1 MGFYAPAQIVRDA
14 RDHGVEVRAADVNC
28 SEWDCTL
35 EGGGEESLRTPADGH
50 SVHAPARSDRSP
62 LALRLGLRRIRGL
75 KEEDAERVTADRED
89 GYRSPLDLWR
99 RTGIS
104 PAVLTRLAGADAF
117 NSMGLNRRQAGWAVQ
132 AMSEAGPLP
141 LFESVEDDRAGGDRT
156 EGDRLTYDD
165 GRIRPES
172 VLPAMTVGE
181 QVAADYRTTGLS
193 LKHHPVALLRR
204 RLDERGV
211 LPAKELEGLNDGD
224 RTVVAGI
231 VLTRQRPGKGIVMF
245 VTLEDETGTANLVV
259 FPSVYEN
266 QRRDT
271 LTARLMTCRGKVQK
285 VDGVI
290 HVIAERVTSLNA
302 WLEGLGGVGGGRA
315 GPTPSAVGAGQ
326 DRHPQE
332 SFVGRGR
339 FFH

>member
-14 RDHGVEVRAADVNC
+14 RDHGVEVRPADVND
-28 SEWDCTL
+28 SEWDCTM
-35 EGGGEESLRTPADGH
+35 EGVAGDG
-50 SVHAPARSDRSP
+50 P
-62 LALRLGLRRIRGL
+62 LVLRLGLRRIRGL
-75 KEEDAERVTADRED
+75 KEDDARRVTAARGE
-89 GYRSPLDLWR
+89 GYRSPVDLWR

-104 PAVLTRLAGADAF
+104 SAVLTRIAGADAF
-117 NSMGLNRRQAGWAVQ
+117 TSMGLSRRQAAWAVR

-141 LFESVEDDRAGGDRT
+141 LFESAEDDRVSGDRT
-156 EGDRLTYDD
+156 AGDLGAHDD
-165 GRIRPES
+165 GRIHPEPA
-172 VLPAMTVGE
+172 LPAMTVGE

-204 RLDERGV
+204 RLDERRV
-211 LPAKELEGLNDGD
+211 LPAKDLERLNDGD
-224 RTVVAGI
+224 RALVAGI

-271 LTARLMTCRGKVQK
+271 LTARLMMCRGKVQK

-290 HVIAERVTSLNA
+290 HVIAERVTSMNG
-302 WLEGLGGVGGGRA
+302 WLEGLGRAGGGVGEGVGEAGG
-315 GPTPSAVGAGQ
+315 GVGEGAG
-326 DRHPQE
+326 DGLPQRGAGAGRGGDSGG